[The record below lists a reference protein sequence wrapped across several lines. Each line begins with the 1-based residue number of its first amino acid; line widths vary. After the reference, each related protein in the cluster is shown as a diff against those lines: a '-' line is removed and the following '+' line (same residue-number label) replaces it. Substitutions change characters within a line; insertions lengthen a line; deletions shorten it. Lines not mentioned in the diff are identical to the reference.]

1 MLELAAPHPRFQRSF
16 LEAADEFLAA
26 GEAHYANVPALR
38 PEAFPEDVRFTREEL
53 EDPERFA
60 RFATW
65 VASQKDEGT
74 PRPEGYVASTELWM
88 VVGGEY
94 VGRISVRHELTEL
107 LLTWGGHIGYSV
119 RPSARRRGYATR
131 ALALMLPVAADLG
144 IDPVL
149 VTCDTDNEGSRRTIE
164 RNGGVYED
172 TREEKLR
179 YWVPA
184 TARDVI
190 RTGRGSGRSV

>member
-1 MLELAAPHPRFQRSF
+1 MLELVTPHSRLQRSF

-26 GEAHYANVPALR
+26 GEAHHADIPAVR
-38 PEAFPEDVRFTREEL
+38 PEAFTEDVRFTREEL

-60 RFATW
+60 RFAEW
-65 VASQKDEGT
+65 VAGQKDEGS
-74 PRPEGYVASTELWM
+74 PRPEGYVAATELWM
-88 VVGGEY
+88 VADGEY

-107 LLTWGGHIGYSV
+107 LLTWGGHVGYSV

-149 VTCDTDNEGSRRTIE
+149 VTCDPDNDGSRRTIE
-164 RNGGVYED
+164 KNGGVYED
-172 TREEKLR
+172 TREGKLR

-190 RTGRGSGRSV
+190 RTGRSSGQGV

>member
-1 MLELAAPHPRFQRSF
+1 MLELVTPHLRFQRSF

-26 GEAHYANVPALR
+26 GEDRYARIPDIR
-38 PEAFPEDVRFTREEL
+38 EDPFFEGLSYTREEL
-53 EDPERFA
+53 EDPAAFA
-60 RFATW
+60 HYADW
-65 VASQKDEGT
+65 LAGQKEPDA
-74 PRPEGYVASTELWM
+74 PRPEGIVACTELWM
-88 VVGGEY
+88 VVAGTY
-94 VGRISVRHELTEL
+94 VGAIGLRHELTEL

-131 ALALMLPVAADLG
+131 ALAMMLPVAADLG

-149 VTCDTDNEGSRRTIE
+149 VTCDVDNEASRRTIE

-172 TREEKLR
+172 TREGKLR

-184 TARDVI
+184 TARDVVPA
-190 RTGRGSGRSV
+190 SPESMPS